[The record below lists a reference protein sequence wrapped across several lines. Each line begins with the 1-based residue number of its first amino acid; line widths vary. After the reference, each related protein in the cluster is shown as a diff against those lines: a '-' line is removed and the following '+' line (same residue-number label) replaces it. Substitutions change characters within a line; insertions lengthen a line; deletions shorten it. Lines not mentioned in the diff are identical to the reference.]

1 MPRPRTRGTV
11 ASTDARFRAGV
22 LGKPVAH
29 SLSPV
34 LHRAAYRA
42 LGLHGWSYE
51 RFEVDAASLPA
62 FVSGL
67 GAEWAGLSVTMP
79 GKRAALEFAGAATP
93 RASAVGAAN
102 TLVRQK
108 SGGWLADCT
117 DVDGVVGALRAAGGF
132 RADRGRL
139 AMVLGAGGTAAAAVV
154 GLAQLGLTEVR
165 LVARDPARAHETVAA
180 AKRAGLGV
188 EVLRWSEVDFE
199 HCVSDASVLV
209 STVPPEAIAEHV
221 TRLAAV
227 GCVLDVIYHPWPT
240 ALASAV
246 AAGGGRLATGLDM
259 LLHQSFGQV
268 EQFTGLAAPREAMRQ
283 ALLAATG
290 RVLPLPLD

>member
-1 MPRPRTRGTV
+1 MG
-11 ASTDARFRAGV
+11 STDARCRAAV

-34 LHRAAYRA
+34 LHEAAYRA

-51 RFEVDAASLPA
+51 RLEVDAEGLPA
-62 FVSGL
+62 FVRGL
-67 GAEWAGLSVTMP
+67 DARWAGLSVTMP
-79 GKRAALEFAGAATP
+79 GKRAALEFATTATP
-93 RASAVGAAN
+93 RASTVGAAN
-102 TLVRQK
+102 TLVHLE

-132 RADRGRL
+132 RQGSGRV
-139 AMVLGAGGTAAAAVV
+139 AVVLGAGATAAAAVV
-154 GLAQLGLTEVR
+154 GLARLGLAQVR
-165 LVARDPARAHETVAA
+165 LVVREPARAHEAVAA

-188 EVLRWSEVDFE
+188 EVRRWSEADFGG
-199 HCVSDASVLV
+199 CVSDASVLV
-209 STVPPEAIAEHV
+209 STVPPDAVAEHAA
-221 TRLAAV
+221 RLAAV

-240 ALASAV
+240 PLAAAV
-246 AAGGGRLATGLDM
+246 TDRGGRVATGLDM

-268 EQFTGLAAPREAMRQ
+268 EQFTGLSAPREAMRD
-283 ALLAATG
+283 ALLEATG